1 MADERGRKLADA
13 MFGPAFGFFPQMQPK
28 RSKQDPEA
36 AKNVPIDVARGF
48 AAGALGA
55 PGDIESLI
63 RLLPGLDK
71 KTILPTSEEILQ
83 RIPGGSDTPT
93 SRAVAGAGTLAGGF
107 YTGPGSGVRAA
118 LSLPSAIKRAGQ
130 DFAMAA
136 GQSGSKIFIGPKAKT
151 WNQAAADLAVQL
163 EKAGADPVDIW
174 RQTGTFRGADGIQRQ
189 EISDVGVIHRNPDQL
204 KELGKNKLEEAREL
218 GLRLFGTPGQKDLFP
233 KALTEAKKPVREQ
246 VKRLKEEVDE
256 LNRHS
261 GYYGQRAKFALE
273 HPELY
278 KAYPELADIPV
289 TQGTY
294 DHGVRGSLR
303 GGPSDM
309 EMSVTWAG
317 LQSDPRSTMLHE
329 MQHAVQTLEDMAPG
343 GSPAMAFQDP
353 RAYEILERMRLEI
366 KKPVSFEQFQII
378 SKYPDE
384 NEARS
389 AYEKY
394 LKILASSP
402 IERSIDIDLQKQA
415 AMEYYNRLAGEA
427 EARATQAREPM
438 GPTERRQ
445 EFPYSSYDVLPED
458 LIVKPPKQSMAH
470 GGPVHFSNSPDTMRL
485 ELAGGGA
492 VKMNQGGA
500 SFGQYTTGKKYQA
513 ARQRAQESGAAEV
526 IEGGLR
532 GLFGLD
538 PQEGAGAR
546 GMEAYRNMAAASSS
560 PTPLALAA
568 IPAGVTKSVKKSAE
582 KLPDTLKQIMTAAE
596 KLTAK
601 LQQDNPKLTD
611 IEAANKAVRFAEKMI
626 KWEKYEK
633 PELEAVYGAL
643 EKSKFDEPLSRRQ
656 KNVPEVVQKRIKETE
671 EFLKQPTEPWT
682 PPRKELQAFD
692 RERIKDALEGFPGI
706 EQTKFPR
713 YKPPRAD
720 IGYIS
725 EIYDDPVNRAL
736 IKGQIQRGLPLG
748 GETFYAS
755 LYPLKLA
762 ALEKGIPES
771 KFNEFIYSIAPASAR
786 NSIMNEMAVGQF
798 MRDMKARGL
807 PLDEATVTREMAEFG
822 NKYGVGL
829 PLMPVHREGVKN
841 VLEGQQDLREMLKA
855 DIPTNYKIP
864 TYGTQKAGDFGK
876 SVVLDV
882 HEAAGQTRGSPYHPY
897 FTEQGGFGSTEYGAA
912 ENKMLDIANEMGIPG
927 GMAQAGR
934 WFGGGEL
941 TGLKSPR
948 GDALDLLEKQAAY
961 TLNGMGIK
969 PTPQNVREYVL
980 NMIEK
985 GEGVLMPW
993 FKKEGMPDVRVEKK
1007 KGGKVSFTDN
1017 PDVMRLELQEG
1028 GAAFGKYTTGKKY
1041 QAAKKRAEQADVN
1054 LLPDPKTYAAVMGL
1068 LGSPPDKLGFSVLH
1082 PEYEKIKN
1090 AGEAAFV
1097 AGTALTLG
1105 LGARPALEVAKQG
1118 ARAFES
1124 KLLNEAIPNIRA
1136 PFTPAT
1142 LTVEA
1147 TAPDLGQGASYGYR
1161 LGLNDVLLD
1170 DAKKLY
1176 QQPNKLREAVGTYKN
1191 RAGELEVNPMLAVD
1205 IPFAGK
1211 IGEGG
1216 NRSLRQAVSQAG
1228 VDLNQE
1234 AMAAHRFIPLT
1245 TNNIADASAM
1255 LINTKQ
1261 GLSKEQIKKL
1271 AERLGS
1277 DMVVSH
1283 NPRLGGVVV
1292 YPFGEV
1298 KRGQIP
1304 SEFLSAQGAAQEVLG
1319 KNAKIQYGKADINRD
1334 RLFIGSEDYFKE
1346 GARPMSAEQAALR
1359 ERLQAQQK
1367 FAFPEDTSGIP
1378 GNVKASP
1385 IGGLQPWSRGKH
1397 YPTHVIGIGDDW
1409 QAVNFLT
1416 GETGK
1421 RTPSF
1426 RAADEERQ
1434 QMLESWHRTLPAKA
1448 R

>member
-1 MADERGRKLADA
+1 MADERGQKLADA
-13 MFGPAFGFFPQMQPK
+13 MFGPAFGFFPQMKPK

-163 EKAGADPVDIW
+163 EKSGVDPVDIW
-174 RQTGTFRGADGIQRQ
+174 RQTGTFRGADGILRQ

-568 IPAGVTKSVKKSAE
+568 LPAGVVKGVKGLAKAE
-582 KLPDTLKQIMTAAE
+582 KAAVVP
-596 KLTAK
+596 LDIPLAK
-601 LQQDNPKLTD
+601 VKTPHERSLEQGYEHGWYHGTTGDVRSFDPKLRGETTG
-611 IEAANKAVRFAEKMI
+611 ARSAQKGFFFVRDPQNPPEKMLV
-626 KWEKYEK
+626 KSSD
-633 PELEAVYGAL
+633 PQSVELMRKLGYADEQIAQQNKVSFEGHGA
-643 EKSKFDEPLSRRQ
+643 
-656 KNVPEVVQKRIKETE
+656 ET
-671 EFLKQPTEPWT
+671 
-682 PPRKELQAFD
+682 AS
-692 RERIKDALEGFPGI
+692 G
-706 EQTKFPR
+706 
-713 YKPPRAD
+713 
-720 IGYIS
+720 
-725 EIYDDPVNRAL
+725 
-736 IKGQIQRGLPLG
+736 
-748 GETFYAS
+748 YAS
-755 LYPLKLA
+755 LGGSRTYKEAMRKANAAERRGDWPEYEKQMSIAEDAEIGLSQELQSLVAKYGDVRDEMLDKIQKA
-762 ALEKGIPES
+762 VYDRQLPQAEAEALDQWYKSVMPYGWYNTFGTDKFFDNLSKELVKKVGEERAAPALEAMKQFLSVRNERALMEKTQEGSNVMPIALRYKKPYVYDYEGSSYRDES
-771 KFNEFIYSIAPASAR
+771 YSDLIDKALAGGHDALILKNTYDPGVGPAKLVDIGVVFDPAQIRSRFAKFNPENIQSSDIT
-786 NSIMNEMAVGQF
+786 
-798 MRDMKARGL
+798 KA
-807 PLDEATVTREMAEFG
+807 
-822 NKYGVGL
+822 
-829 PLMPVHREGVKN
+829 
-841 VLEGQQDLREMLKA
+841 
-855 DIPTNYKIP
+855 
-864 TYGTQKAGDFGK
+864 
-876 SVVLDV
+876 
-882 HEAAGQTRGSPYHPY
+882 
-897 FTEQGGFGSTEYGAA
+897 
-912 ENKMLDIANEMGIPG
+912 
-927 GMAQAGR
+927 
-934 WFGGGEL
+934 
-941 TGLKSPR
+941 
-948 GDALDLLEKQAAY
+948 
-961 TLNGMGIK
+961 
-969 PTPQNVREYVL
+969 
-980 NMIEK
+980 
-985 GEGVLMPW
+985 
-993 FKKEGMPDVRVEKK
+993 
-1007 KGGKVSFTDN
+1007 KGGAIKKIKISDN
-1017 PDVMRLELQEG
+1017 PDTMRLELM
-1028 GAAFGKYTTGKKY
+1028 K
-1041 QAAKKRAEQADVN
+1041 AK
-1054 LLPDPKTYAAVMGL
+1054 G
-1068 LGSPPDKLGFSVLH
+1068 
-1082 PEYEKIKN
+1082 
-1090 AGEAAFV
+1090 
-1097 AGTALTLG
+1097 
-1105 LGARPALEVAKQG
+1105 
-1118 ARAFES
+1118 
-1124 KLLNEAIPNIRA
+1124 
-1136 PFTPAT
+1136 
-1142 LTVEA
+1142 
-1147 TAPDLGQGASYGYR
+1147 
-1161 LGLNDVLLD
+1161 
-1170 DAKKLY
+1170 
-1176 QQPNKLREAVGTYKN
+1176 
-1191 RAGELEVNPMLAVD
+1191 
-1205 IPFAGK
+1205 
-1211 IGEGG
+1211 
-1216 NRSLRQAVSQAG
+1216 
-1228 VDLNQE
+1228 
-1234 AMAAHRFIPLT
+1234 
-1245 TNNIADASAM
+1245 
-1255 LINTKQ
+1255 
-1261 GLSKEQIKKL
+1261 
-1271 AERLGS
+1271 
-1277 DMVVSH
+1277 
-1283 NPRLGGVVV
+1283 
-1292 YPFGEV
+1292 
-1298 KRGQIP
+1298 
-1304 SEFLSAQGAAQEVLG
+1304 
-1319 KNAKIQYGKADINRD
+1319 
-1334 RLFIGSEDYFKE
+1334 
-1346 GARPMSAEQAALR
+1346 
-1359 ERLQAQQK
+1359 
-1367 FAFPEDTSGIP
+1367 
-1378 GNVKASP
+1378 
-1385 IGGLQPWSRGKH
+1385 
-1397 YPTHVIGIGDDW
+1397 
-1409 QAVNFLT
+1409 
-1416 GETGK
+1416 
-1421 RTPSF
+1421 
-1426 RAADEERQ
+1426 
-1434 QMLESWHRTLPAKA
+1434 
-1448 R
+1448 